1 MEYLINTANKTIKV
15 EGSLTKQD
23 LERLIELLSQLE
35 GYSVVT
41 EQQIINVPSQWIQCP
56 CQREVPYWEYHPT
69 TVDTCSSDKFSNKAN
84 DYNTIQV
91 TYSSRSEQ

>member
-15 EGSLTKQD
+15 EVSLTKKD
-23 LERLIELLSQLE
+23 LERLIELLNQLE

-56 CQREVPYWEYHPT
+56 CHREVQYWEYYPT
-69 TVDTCSSDKFSNKAN
+69 TVDTCSSDNFYNKAS